1 MDQLLDR
8 VSSEDSGKKDE
19 NVRDLTMVLAHND
32 RTVPK
37 VTENRKSSQR
47 RPKIVLLASPETSA
61 MVLYG
66 LYDVLTTV
74 GGVYP
79 ELVKG
84 APERELLEVQIASAD
99 GQPFNCVGDIPVKPH
114 LSLNDLATPG
124 KRPDAVIV
132 CDMYV
137 AVTAVPTGRYPRE
150 CAWLREIHAAGV
162 LVSSV
167 CSGSLVLADSGILE
181 GREATAHWAYRDMF
195 HRYYPKVTFVE
206 NSALCLK
213 AESAGIVT
221 AGAVSAWHDLAFY
234 LIARFCGYRH
244 AVDTAKVFLMT
255 DHVEGQSP
263 YAVMTRPMEVKDAL
277 IAECQSW
284 IAENYECSNP
294 VERMVERSG
303 LSARTFARRFRSA
316 TGYTPMDY
324 VQALRIEEAKQEL
337 ERDNRQI
344 DDIATAVGY
353 EDSSSF
359 RRIFKKRVGLS
370 PAAYRKKF
378 QNLAALASKYSPDT
392 IPV

>member
-1 MDQLLDR
+1 
-8 VSSEDSGKKDE
+8 
-19 NVRDLTMVLAHND
+19 
-32 RTVPK
+32 
-37 VTENRKSSQR
+37 
-47 RPKIVLLASPETSA
+47 
-61 MVLYG
+61 
-66 LYDVLTTV
+66 
-74 GGVYP
+74 
-79 ELVKG
+79 
-84 APERELLEVQIASAD
+84 
-99 GQPFNCVGDIPVKPH
+99 
-114 LSLNDLATPG
+114 
-124 KRPDAVIV
+124 
-132 CDMYV
+132 MYV

-150 CAWLREIHAAGV
+150 CAWLREIHASGV

-167 CSGSLVLADSGILE
+167 CSGSLVLADSGILD
-181 GREATAHWAYRDMF
+181 GRAATAHWAYRDMF
-195 HRYYPKVTFVE
+195 HRYYPRVTFVE